1 MLDAPRGSEVQR
13 QVPIF
18 GLPGNPVS
26 SLVSFELLARPALR
40 KMMGHAALQRPS
52 LLAMADADFLRK
64 TDGKIHFQRV
74 IAQSNSDGRIHVAP
88 VSQQGSHQLAAS
100 ALANA
105 VAVLPDGD
113 GVVQGGEVRILLL
126 SDLVEEA

>member
-1 MLDAPRGSEVQR
+1 
-13 QVPIF
+13 
-18 GLPGNPVS
+18 
-26 SLVSFELLARPALR
+26 
-40 KMMGHAALQRPS
+40 
-52 LLAMADADFLRK
+52 
-64 TDGKIHFQRV
+64 
-74 IAQSNSDGRIHVAP
+74 